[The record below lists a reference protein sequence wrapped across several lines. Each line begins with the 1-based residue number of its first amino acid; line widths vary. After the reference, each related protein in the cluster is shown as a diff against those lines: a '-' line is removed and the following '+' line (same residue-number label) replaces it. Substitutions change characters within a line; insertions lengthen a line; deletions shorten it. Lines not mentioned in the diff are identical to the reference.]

1 MLRRLDGVLVQ
12 LHDVVAHQLLIEPSV
27 VHERAEHVEVH
38 GVLLIFD
45 EGAARRR
52 RPLNEQDGDTFDGRQ
67 KEDRL
72 DVRRVEVFFDVLLEP
87 LILPLSPTVKIE
99 GRMAPGDLV
108 VEPGRIL
115 CRLERLDEGDW
126 VPGAAMFS
134 MERALRR

>member
-1 MLRRLDGVLVQ
+1 M
-12 LHDVVAHQLLIEPSV
+12 
-27 VHERAEHVEVH
+27 
-38 GVLLIFD
+38 
-45 EGAARRR
+45 
-52 RPLNEQDGDTFDGRQ
+52 
-67 KEDRL
+67 
-72 DVRRVEVFFDVLLEP
+72 RRVEVFFDVLLEP

-99 GRMAPGDLV
+99 GRVAPGDLV